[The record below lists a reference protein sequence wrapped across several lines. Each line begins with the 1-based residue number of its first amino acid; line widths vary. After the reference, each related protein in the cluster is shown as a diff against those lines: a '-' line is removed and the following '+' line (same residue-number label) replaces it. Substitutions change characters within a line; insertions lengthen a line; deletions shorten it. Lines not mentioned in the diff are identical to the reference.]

1 MYVKIFEFNPVSE
14 HTYVLYD
21 DTKECVIMDPGCYYP
36 EEEKELTDFI
46 EKNELQVKHIINTH
60 LHFDHVFGVNFTSE
74 KYKQPL
80 QACKEDEILLL
91 NYKNQLKMFG
101 FPEDGKPAP
110 QIGVYLK
117 EGDQIHFGNQVLDI
131 LFVPGHSP
139 GSIVF
144 YSKEAKMLFVGDVLF
159 QGSIGRTDLIGGN
172 HTQLVSGITTKLL
185 PLPDDTIVY
194 PGHGPFTTIGAEKK
208 NNRYLM

>member
-1 MYVKIFEFNPVSE
+1 MNIKIFEFNPVSE

-21 DTKECVIMDPGCYYP
+21 ETKECVIVDAGCFYP
-36 EEEKELTDFI
+36 EEEKELLDFI
-46 EKNELQVKHIINTH
+46 VDNQLQVKHIINTH
-60 LHFDHVFGVNFTSE
+60 LHFDHVFGVNKVTE
-74 KYKQPL
+74 TYKLPL
-80 QACKEDEILLL
+80 EACKEDEVLLL

-101 FPEDGKPAP
+101 FPDDGKIAP

-144 YSKEAKMLFVGDVLF
+144 YNKQAKSLFVGDVLF
-159 QGSIGRTDLIGGN
+159 QGSVGRTDLIGGN
-172 HTQLVSGITTKLL
+172 HTQLISGIVSKLL
-185 PLPDDTIVY
+185 TLPDDTIVY
-194 PGHGPFTTIGAEKK
+194 PGHGPSTTIGKEK
-208 NNRYLM
+208 NTNPYLK